1 MKLTKSSLKQLIKE
15 EIKNLTEEES
25 IESMKEKIASD
36 VEGMEYQ
43 DAMKHL
49 KLMFRAMQNVMLDI
63 TPGVPDSDE
72 MEMEDEELVAEQ
84 EDNNQEEL
92 IDAIKGLSKKFD
104 ELDLSIDFLSAIMSG
119 ESAARIKIGQ
129 AALGRA
135 ARPGVNSA
143 AK

>member
-1 MKLTKSSLKQLIKE
+1 MKLNKTALKKLIKE
-15 EIKNLTEEES
+15 EIENLTEEES
-25 IESMKEKIASD
+25 IESMKDKIASD
-36 VEGMEYQ
+36 IEGMEYQ
-43 DAMKHL
+43 DAMKHI
-49 KLMFRAMQNVMLDI
+49 KRMFRAMQNVMLDI

-72 MEMEDEELVAEQ
+72 MEMEDEEVVMEQ
-84 EDNNQEEL
+84 DDKQQREL

-135 ARPGVNSA
+135 ARPKKNGEQ
-143 AK
+143 K